1 LVDIFFLSRGDL
13 RAIELAAPAPA
24 EANDLIL
31 LLEAGP
37 TGPSSSLLSNLI
49 DENLIETTTQED
61 GVLTIE
67 LNKRI
72 FEQIPVRDQREAVA
86 QIVLTF
92 LSNLRGVGQATFT
105 IDDGPLTVPTGT
117 GDGQFT
123 DEPVSLD
130 DYANMLV
137 NSGPTN
143 NEPPSGTT
151 TTTAPEEAST
161 TTGLP
166 ATEQ

>member
-1 LVDIFFLSRGDL
+1 
-13 RAIELAAPAPA
+13 
-24 EANDLIL
+24 
-31 LLEAGP
+31 
-37 TGPSSSLLSNLI
+37 
-49 DENLIETTTQED
+49 
-61 GVLTIE
+61 
-67 LNKRI
+67 
-72 FEQIPVRDQREAVA
+72 
-86 QIVLTF
+86 
-92 LSNLRGVGQATFT
+92 
-105 IDDGPLTVPTGT
+105 GPLTVPTGT